1 MATTGVRAAARRRDL
16 PGPLGTEPP
25 GLQTQLR
32 RRGLR
37 LTAPRRA
44 ILAAVRASDAHP
56 SAEAVHAAV
65 RRHLPRVSLATVYR
79 NLRLLARAG
88 LIRELP
94 ASPWLR
100 FDGRLEHHHHFTC
113 TRCGRIYDVD
123 EPGDPRLDARVAA
136 RTGFRVAFHRIE
148 FVGVCSRC
156 AGRPG
161 RRTAGGKGGTA

>member
-1 MATTGVRAAARRRDL
+1 MGRVGVAA
-16 PGPLGTEPP
+16 GPP
-25 GLQTQLR
+25 GAAPAELRAQLR

-56 SAEAVHAAV
+56 SAEAVHAVV
-65 RRHLPRVSLATVYR
+65 RRQLPRVSLATVYR

-100 FDGRLEHHHHFTC
+100 FDGRLDRHHHFTC
-113 TRCGRIYDVD
+113 ARCGRLYDVD
-123 EPGDPRLDARVAA
+123 EPADPRLDARVAA
-136 RTGFRVAFHRIE
+136 RTGFRVAYHRIE
-148 FVGVCSRC
+148 FVGVCRRC
-156 AGRPG
+156 AGRPR